1 VERLRTRLAR
11 RARDVMGITAMQQRI
26 DSLDEHLASPI
37 DLISPVLGRI
47 EHLAHIANTGVHPRR
62 YRGPDQAVQH
72 LLRLHYRD
80 LIEAGRPLPSFD
92 DIEMRFYSQNGED
105 GIIQLLIEAV
115 GTKTKRSVEI
125 CAGDGIECN
134 TANLLV
140 NHGWTGLL
148 IDGGEDIVTRGREF
162 YASGA
167 ETWIHPPTLRQA
179 WVTAENVNQL
189 VEDAGFDGDID
200 LLSIDLDGMDYWIWK
215 ALDCVRPRIVVA
227 ECNGVWGP
235 YESLTVPYSPK
246 FAWENGSAYVGA
258 TIAAMCK
265 LAKEKGYRLVGTQ
278 RYGFNAFFVRD
289 DLARDTLPTVK
300 PENCLLHPHSREN
313 PARLDE
319 VRDRPW
325 IRV

>member
-1 VERLRTRLAR
+1 VEKLRTRVAR

-26 DSLDEHLASPI
+26 DSIDAHLAKPSDPI
-37 DLISPVLGRI
+37 SEVLGRI
-47 EHLAHIANTGVHPRR
+47 EQLVHSAGTGGHPRR
-62 YRGPDQAVQH
+62 NRGPDQAVQH
-72 LLRLHYRD
+72 LLRMHYRN
-80 LIEAGRPLPSFD
+80 LIETGRPLPPFG
-92 DIEMRFYSQNGED
+92 DIEMRFYSQSGED

-115 GTKTKRSVEI
+115 GTRTKRSVEI

-134 TANLLV
+134 TANLLI

-148 IDGGEDIVTRGREF
+148 VDGGEEIVTRGRQF
-162 YASGA
+162 YEWGA
-167 ETWIHPPTLRQA
+167 DTWIYPPTITQA

-235 YESLTVPYSPK
+235 FESLTVPYSPT

-265 LAKEKGYRLVGTQ
+265 LGREKGYRLVGSQ
-278 RYGFNAFFVRD
+278 RYGFNAFFVRE
-289 DLARDTLPTVK
+289 DLARDTLPTVT
-300 PENCLLHPHSREN
+300 PEDCLRHPHNQRSS
-313 PARLDE
+313 ARLDE
-319 VRDRPW
+319 VKDRPW
-325 IRV
+325 VRV